1 MQIKLYKCYSVT
13 IDTFSLLTKVVS
25 CPFALADVYE
35 RMNITQLPIVFH
47 SLN

>member
-35 RMNITQLPIVFH
+35 RILPNYLLCSIP
-47 SLN
+47 